1 MNESVVKELKKY
13 IFFSSIGAFIKE
25 MGGLISSIIIL
36 VRVGKYAD
44 ILYILKG
51 EGDMQEKIIVGVVIL
66 VVILNAA
73 GYYIIVSTPKRI
85 IRRLEEEG
93 ELSNVIMDFQE
104 GEKLF
109 GDAVRVGNKYIIG
122 KGTKNI
128 VDYKDI
134 QQIYQYIH
142 KTNHF
147 EDYRSLRAYTNDGT
161 KDICQ
166 LPSNGAGEQT
176 VRQLIMY
183 ICTKNPN
190 IKVGYK

>member
-1 MNESVVKELKKY
+1 MFRSEDSML
-13 IFFSSIGAFIKE
+13 
-25 MGGLISSIIIL
+25 
-36 VRVGKYAD
+36 D
-44 ILYILKG
+44 
-51 EGDMQEKIIVGVVIL
+51 KIIGCVMVLFPIFGIVHYCL
-66 VVILNAA
+66 VVSA
-73 GYYIIVSTPKRI
+73 PKRI

-93 ELSNVIMDFQE
+93 ELSNVIMDFQK

-122 KGTKNI
+122 KGTNCI
-128 VDYKDI
+128 ISYKDI
-134 QQIYQYIH
+134 KQIYQYIH

-183 ICTKNPN
+183 ICAKNPN
-190 IKVGYK
+190 IKVGYR

>member
-13 IFFSSIGAFIKE
+13 IFFSSIGEFIRE
-25 MGGLISSIIIL
+25 IGGLIILIIL
-36 VRVGKYAD
+36 LVIFITNISG
-44 ILYILKG
+44 ILEMIRSEDNMLG
-51 EGDMQEKIIVGVVIL
+51 KIIFCVIVLFPVFGIVHYCL
-66 VVILNAA
+66 VVSA
-73 GYYIIVSTPKRI
+73 PKRI

-93 ELSNVIMDFQE
+93 ELSNVIMDFQK

-109 GDAVRVGNKYIIG
+109 GDAVRVGNKYII
-122 KGTKNI
+122 
-128 VDYKDI
+128 
-134 QQIYQYIH
+134 QIYQYIH

-166 LPSNGAGEQT
+166 LPRNGAEEQT

>member
-1 MNESVVKELKKY
+1 MSESVVKELKKY
-13 IFFSSIGAFIKE
+13 IFFSSIGEFIRE
-25 MGGLISSIIIL
+25 IGGLIILIIL
-36 VRVGKYAD
+36 LVIFITNISG
-44 ILYILKG
+44 IL
-51 EGDMQEKIIVGVVIL
+51 DMIRSEDNMLGKIIFCV
-66 VVILNAA
+66 
-73 GYYIIVSTPKRI
+73 IVSAPKRI

-122 KGTKNI
+122 KGTNCI
-128 VDYKDI
+128 ISYKDI
-134 QQIYQYIH
+134 KQIYQYIH

-166 LPSNGAGEQT
+166 LPRNGAGEQT

>member
-1 MNESVVKELKKY
+1 
-13 IFFSSIGAFIKE
+13 
-25 MGGLISSIIIL
+25 
-36 VRVGKYAD
+36 
-44 ILYILKG
+44 
-51 EGDMQEKIIVGVVIL
+51 
-66 VVILNAA
+66 
-73 GYYIIVSTPKRI
+73 
-85 IRRLEEEG
+85 
-93 ELSNVIMDFQE
+93 MDFQK

-122 KGTKNI
+122 KGTNCI
-128 VDYKDI
+128 ISYKDI
-134 QQIYQYIH
+134 KQIYQYIH